1 MTTPEGDSA
10 FDHVPVMLDR
20 VVALLTPALGAPDA
34 VCLDATLGR
43 GGHARTL
50 LDDLPGLRVIGVD
63 RDAEAIERSRARLAD
78 HADRVTYVHARF
90 DEALAGEVPAAL
102 LRLGLP
108 AGHGVQGAL
117 FDLGVSSPQ
126 LDDTE
131 RGFAYSQDA
140 PLDMRMDA
148 RQELTAAAVVNTYP
162 AADIARV
169 LRDYGEERFARRVAD
184 AIVAERTSAP
194 FTGTARLADVVRTAI
209 PAATRRTGG
218 HPAKRAFQAL
228 RIEVN
233 GELAAVT
240 EAVPAA
246 LRALTVGGRV
256 VVMAYHSLEDR
267 IVKRAF
273 ADATTDK
280 TPQGLPVPLPE
291 HEPEFRSLTRG
302 AEQPSADESERNP
315 RAASARLRAVERV
328 RAGRS
333 NP

>member
-10 FDHVPVMLDR
+10 AGHVPVMLDR
-20 VVALLTPALGAPDA
+20 VVALLAPALRAPDA
-34 VCLDATLGR
+34 VYLDATLGR
-43 GGHARTL
+43 GGHASAL
-50 LDDLPGLRVIGVD
+50 LTELPGLRVIGVD
-63 RDAEAIERSRARLAD
+63 RDADALDRSRTRLAG
-78 HADRVTYVHARF
+78 HADQVTYVRARF

-108 AGHGVQGAL
+108 ADHGVQGVL

-126 LDDTE
+126 LDDAE
-131 RGFAYSQDA
+131 RGFAYSHDA

-148 RQELTAAAVVNTYP
+148 RQELTAAEVVNTYP
-162 AADIARV
+162 AAEIARV
-169 LRDYGEERFARRVAD
+169 LREYGEERFARRVAD
-184 AIVAERTSAP
+184 AIVSERTTAP

-233 GELAAVT
+233 GELDAVAA
-240 EAVPAA
+240 AVPAA
-246 LRALTVGGRV
+246 LRALTVGGRLV
-256 VVMAYHSLEDR
+256 ALAYHSLEDR
-267 IVKRAF
+267 IVKRAI
-273 ADATTDK
+273 ADATTDR
-280 TPQGLPVPLPE
+280 TPPGLPVPLPE

-302 AEQPSADESERNP
+302 AEQPAAAEAERNP
-315 RAASARLRAVERV
+315 RAASARLRAAERV
-328 RAGRS
+328 RAGRR